1 MAESKITNIEQSYQ
15 GVYPSV
21 FKKIDGADVM
31 INPFQVFKAWTILSG
46 SATSSALP
54 LRAIYSDINFLPA
67 IGSTLTFNDAKNIDN
82 SLQSVMY
89 WSINHLYYKHKDSPA
104 LTFGPTD
111 LTRTKKAL
119 YQSASIISLP
129 QNKIGEGIK
138 PTSFSFTG
146 STITLATDR
155 YSNLYDVAF
164 STSSIVSD
172 VKWYEGFNEYFEASR
187 FKSTNSGITFIPGVP
202 TTNGSQ
208 LPIGYAAKFDSA
220 GYIESTLTGLYD
232 RDNDYAISF
241 FISSSNSGTTNQL
254 VLAKA
259 SSSLTPSYPFKI
271 ELSGSNQLIFSVA
284 GSTTFKTQITSSTA
298 MTSWK
303 HVVCQ
308 KSGSSLQLYVDGTL
322 HADVTN
328 TLLVNTLSPFTASAR
343 IDNTSNL
350 FIGGFNTQSS
360 NLQGV
365 LDEVRIF
372 NKSLTTSNISSL
384 KDRSEGGTFLK
395 TGNVGNVF
403 SKQGVVIVSSPDYRY
418 HDLLSSPYTAS
429 YRSTVTINE
438 LSVLAK
444 MDAGDFNMS
453 TNLSL
458 TRDDDATYLPFVSS
472 STFAPYITT
481 IGLYNDSGE
490 LLAIGKLAQ
499 PIKKRDDV
507 DMNFLIRIDLDK
519 NIAFKG

>member
-15 GVYPSV
+15 GIYPSV

-31 INPFQVFKAWTILSG
+31 INPFQVFKTWTIISG
-46 SATSSALP
+46 SSTSSALP
-54 LRAIYSDINFLPA
+54 LHAIYSDINYLPA
-67 IGSTLTFNDAKNIDN
+67 LGSELTFNDAKNIDD
-82 SLQSVMY
+82 SLQSILY
-89 WSINHLYYKHKDSPA
+89 WSINHLYYKYKESPA

-119 YQSASIISLP
+119 YHSASIISLP

-138 PTSFSFTG
+138 PASFSFNG
-146 STITLATDR
+146 SVTLASDR

-164 STSSIVSD
+164 DTSSIVSD
-172 VKWYEGFNEYFEASR
+172 VKWYDGFNEYFDASR
-187 FKSTNSGITFIPGVP
+187 FIETNSGVTFIPGIP
-202 TTNGSQ
+202 SSNGAQ
-208 LPIGYAAKFDSA
+208 LPIGYAAKFNGA
-220 GYIESTLTGLYD
+220 GYIESTLNGLYD

-241 FISSSNSGTTNQL
+241 FISGSNTSAINQL

-271 ELSGSNQLIFSVA
+271 ELSGSNQLIFSAA

-298 MTSWK
+298 ITTWK
-303 HVVCQ
+303 HIVCQ

-322 HADVTN
+322 ESSITD

-343 IDNTSNL
+343 IDNTCNL

-372 NKSLTTSNISSL
+372 NKSLTASNISSL
-384 KDRSEGGTFLK
+384 NDRSEGGTFLQ
-395 TGNVGNVF
+395 TPNVGNVF
-403 SKQGVVIVSSPDYRY
+403 SKQGVVVISSPDYRY
-418 HDLLSSPYTAS
+418 NNLLNSAYTAS

-438 LSVLAK
+438 LSVLTK
-444 MDAGDFNMS
+444 LDAGDFNMS
-453 TNLSL
+453 TNLTL
-458 TRDDDATYLPFVSS
+458 TRDDDKTYLPFVSS
-472 STFAPYITT
+472 SAFAPYITT
-481 IGLYNDSGE
+481 VGLYNDSGE

-499 PIKKRDDV
+499 PIKKRADV

>member
-15 GVYPSV
+15 GIYPSV
-21 FKKIDGADVM
+21 FKKIDAADVM
-31 INPFQVFKAWTILSG
+31 INPFQVFKTWSVVSG
-46 SATSSALP
+46 SATSSMLP
-54 LRAIYSDINFLPA
+54 LQAIYSDINYLPA
-67 IGSTLTFNDAKNIDN
+67 LGSELTFNDAKNIDG
-82 SLQSVMY
+82 SLQTVTY
-89 WSINHLYYKHKDSPA
+89 WSVNHLYYKHKESPA

-119 YQSASIISLP
+119 YQSASILSFP

-138 PTSFSFTG
+138 STSFTFTG
-146 STITLATDR
+146 SLNLATDK

-164 STSSIVSD
+164 NTSSIVSD
-172 VKWYEGFNEYFEASR
+172 VKWYDGFNEYFDSSR
-187 FKSTNSGITFIPGVP
+187 FTNTNSGITFIPGVP
-202 TTNGSQ
+202 TTNGAQ
-208 LPIGYAAKFDSA
+208 LPIGYAAKFNGS
-220 GYIESTLTGLYD
+220 GYIESSLNGLYD

-241 FISSSNSGTTNQL
+241 FISASNTSITNQL

-271 ELSGSNQLIFSVA
+271 ELSGSNQLVFSAA
-284 GSTTFKTQITSSTA
+284 GSTTFKTQITSSAT

-308 KSGSSLQLYVDGTL
+308 KSGSSLQLYIDGTL
-322 HADVTN
+322 HASITN
-328 TLLVNTLSPFTASAR
+328 TLLVNTMSPFTASAR

-350 FIGGFNTQSS
+350 FIGGFNSLSS

-384 KDRSEGGTFLK
+384 KDRSEGGTFLQ

-403 SKQGVVIVSSPDYRY
+403 SKQGVVVISSPDYRY
-418 HDLLSSPYTAS
+418 HNLINAPFTAS

-438 LSVLAK
+438 LSILTK
-444 MDAGDFNMS
+444 LDAGDFNMS

-458 TRDDDATYLPFVSS
+458 TRDDDSTYLPFATGSV
-472 STFAPYITT
+472 FAPYITT

-519 NIAFKG
+519 NISFKG

>member
-15 GVYPSV
+15 GIYPSV

-31 INPFQVFKAWTILSG
+31 INPFQVFKTWSIISG

-54 LRAIYSDINFLPA
+54 LQAIYSDINYLPA
-67 IGSTLTFNDAKNIDN
+67 LGSELTFNDAKNIDD
-82 SLQSVMY
+82 SLQSISY
-89 WSINHLYYKHKDSPA
+89 WSINHLYYKHKESPA

-111 LTRTKKAL
+111 LTRTKKTL

-138 PTSFSFTG
+138 PTSFTFTG
-146 STITLATDR
+146 SVTLASDR

-164 STSSIVSD
+164 DTSSIVSD
-172 VKWYEGFNEYFEASR
+172 IKWYDGFNEYFDSSR
-187 FKSTNSGITFIPGVP
+187 FIKTNAGVTFIPGIP
-202 TTNGSQ
+202 SSNGAQ
-208 LPIGYAAKFDSA
+208 LPIGYAAKFNGA
-220 GYIESTLTGLYD
+220 GYIESVLNGLYD

-241 FISSSNSGTTNQL
+241 FISGSNISATNQL

-259 SSSLTPSYPFKI
+259 SSSLSPSYPFKI
-271 ELSGSNQLIFSVA
+271 ELSGSNQLIFSAA

-298 MTSWK
+298 ITTWK
-303 HVVCQ
+303 HIVCQ

-322 HADVTN
+322 ESSITD

-350 FIGGFNTQSS
+350 FIGGFDTQSS

-372 NKSLTTSNISSL
+372 NKSLTASNISSL
-384 KDRSEGGTFLK
+384 KDRSEGGTMLQ
-395 TGNVGNVF
+395 TANVGNVF
-403 SKQGVVIVSSPDYRY
+403 SKQGVVVISSPDYRY
-418 HDLLSSPYTAS
+418 NDLLNSTYTAS

-438 LSVLAK
+438 LSVLTK
-444 MDAGDFNMS
+444 LDAGDFNMS
-453 TNLSL
+453 TNLTL
-458 TRDDDATYLPFVSS
+458 TRDDDKTYLPFVSS
-472 STFAPYITT
+472 SAFAPYITT
-481 IGLYNDSGE
+481 VGLYNDSGE